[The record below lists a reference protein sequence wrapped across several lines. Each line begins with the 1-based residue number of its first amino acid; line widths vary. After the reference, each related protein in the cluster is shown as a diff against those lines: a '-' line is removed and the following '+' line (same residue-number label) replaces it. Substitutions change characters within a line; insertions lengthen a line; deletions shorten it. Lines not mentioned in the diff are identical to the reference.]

1 MKLLIIIPAYNER
14 ENIERVVDNLIQ
26 NYPQFSYVVVNDG
39 SKDDTAAI
47 CRKRGYH
54 LIDLPVNLGL
64 AGGFQ
69 AGMQYAEKNDFDY
82 AIQYDA
88 DGQHRAEYIEPM
100 LKECEKGY
108 DIVIG
113 SRFVNKKKPLSMR
126 MLGSRMLA
134 GAIRLTTFRKIKDPT
149 SGMRVYNRRMIEVFA
164 HHTNLSPEPDSV
176 AYMIKSGAKVSEVQ
190 VEMDERIAGVSY
202 LNIPRSMFY
211 MLRMVVSILFIQ
223 VFRSP
228 VRLKDIRPEDKG

>member
-1 MKLLIIIPAYNER
+1 MKLLIIVPAYNER
-14 ENIERVVDNLIQ
+14 ENIERVIDHLIQ
-26 NYPQFSYVVVNDG
+26 DYPQYSYVVVNDG
-39 SKDDTAAI
+39 SKDDTAQI
-47 CRKRGYH
+47 CRRKGYN

-69 AGMQYAEKNDFDY
+69 AGMQYAEKHDFDY

-88 DGQHRAEYIEPM
+88 DGQHRAEYIEK
-100 LKECEKGY
+100 LLTECEKGQ

-113 SRFVNKKKPLSMR
+113 SRFAEKKKPLSIR
-126 MLGSRMLA
+126 MLGSRLIS
-134 GAIRLTTFRKIKDPT
+134 GAIRITTFRKIKDPT
-149 SGMRVYNRRMIEVFA
+149 SGMRIYNRRMIKLFA

-202 LNIPRSMFY
+202 FNAPKAMFY

-228 VRLKDIRPEDKG
+228 IRLKDQSPKNEG

>member
-47 CRKRGYH
+47 CRKRGYN

-69 AGMQYAEKNDFDY
+69 AGMLYAEKHGFDY

-88 DGQHRAEYIEPM
+88 DGQHRAEFIEPM
-100 LKECEKGY
+100 LNECEKGF

-113 SRFVNKKKPLSMR
+113 SRFVSKKKPFSMR
-126 MLGSRMLA
+126 MLGSRMLSA
-134 GAIRLTTFRKIKDPT
+134 AIRLTTFRKIKDPT
-149 SGMRVYNRRMIEVFA
+149 SGMRVYNRRMIRLFA

-211 MLRMVVSILFIQ
+211 MLRMVISILFIQ

-228 VRLKDIRPEDKG
+228 VRLKDIRPEEKG